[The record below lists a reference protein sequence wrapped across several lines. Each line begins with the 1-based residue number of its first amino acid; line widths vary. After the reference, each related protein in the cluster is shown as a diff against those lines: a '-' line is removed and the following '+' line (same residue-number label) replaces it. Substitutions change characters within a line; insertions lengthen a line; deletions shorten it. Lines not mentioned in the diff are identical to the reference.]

1 MINAWLGRGDLMV
14 RDVKPFVGGFKGLPA
29 YLDGIK
35 IKALME
41 EKGLTRKQAIAK
53 LKEDKD

>member
-1 MINAWLGRGDLMV
+1 MV

-29 YLDGIK
+29 HMDGPK

-41 EKGLTRKQAIAK
+41 EEGLTRKQAIAK
-53 LKEDKD
+53 LKEQDD

>member
-1 MINAWLGRGDLMV
+1 MV

-29 YLDGIK
+29 HLDEIK

-41 EKGLTRKQAIAK
+41 EKGLTRKQAITK
-53 LKEDKD
+53 LKK